1 MIDEIE
7 SEDIYDFLEHF
18 GVQGMRWGVRRTAR
32 NMVLVP
38 GSPAAKAVKKVQESK
53 KPKTAAEKKLRNQRI
68 LGAAMIGVGG
78 ALFVKMIMD
87 QNKTMKARSAAN
99 IYNASKNIKR
109 AQQVNDI
116 ISMNS
121 ATRMSTV
128 RTGFTVGPSST
139 VRSGFKVGSSG
150 VAEATTATKSV
161 VEEILSRR

>member
-7 SEDIYDFLEHF
+7 SEDIYDFLEHH
-18 GVQGMRWGVRRTAR
+18 GVKGMSWGVRKARTSR
-32 NMVLVP
+32 
-38 GSPAAKAVKKVQESK
+38 AKTTK
-53 KPKTAAEKKLRNQRI
+53 KPRTPEQKKLRNQRI

-139 VRSGFKVGSSG
+139 VRSGFKVGS
-150 VAEATTATKSV
+150 
-161 VEEILSRR
+161 